1 MRKKSHFIGLSFSGG
16 GVLTACLLCLVT
28 LSLPI
33 GAFSQN
39 IGIGTTLPNEKLH
52 VAGNIKA
59 DTVKPNAIKLT
70 PNAGTGKILTSD
82 AVGNANWQTN
92 NAAAAGNIGFGVWG
106 DCAANGNISNYQPV
120 ADANGEFGDKFG
132 NSVSIGGN
140 YTIVGTPG
148 EAVGANTGQGSVSIY
163 QNNGGTWVFMQKIT
177 DATGAPND
185 GFGNSVQISGN
196 YVIVGASNDE
206 AAGC

>member
-59 DTVKPNAIKLT
+59 DTVKPNAIKLA

-82 AVGNANWQTN
+82 AAVNSNWQQL
-92 NAAAAGNIGFGVWG
+92 NASGSVGFGPWG
-106 DCAANGNISNYQPV
+106 DCSTNAIS
-120 ADANGEFGDKFG
+120 E
-132 NSVSIGGN
+132 
-140 YTIVGTPG
+140 YT
-148 EAVGANTGQGSVSIY
+148 
-163 QNNGGTWVFMQKIT
+163 
-177 DATGAPND
+177 
-185 GFGNSVQISGN
+185 
-196 YVIVGASNDE
+196 
-206 AAGC
+206 